1 MVRVRRGSRL
11 PTSLQEELVK
21 YFVGGATAR
30 SAALLTGV
38 NRHTATLFFRKLREV
53 IAQRLD
59 EEAPE
64 LLGGEVEIDESY
76 FGGRR
81 KGKRGRGA
89 GGKVPVFG
97 LPGRQG
103 PCGDHPKRRIENPLP
118 DHPGAHKARCRGL

>member
-1 MVRVRRGSRL
+1 M
-11 PTSLQEELVK
+11 PTGLQEELVK

-76 FGGRR
+76 CGGRR

-97 LPGRQG
+97 LLKRGGKVHAVIIPNVGSKTSSLSSGR
-103 PCGDHPKRRIENPLP
+103 
-118 DHPGAHKARCRGL
+118 A